1 MSRKYMSPEAIE
13 EKSMA
18 IIEKE
23 IKNLHCSF
31 EERQIIKR
39 VIHTT
44 VDVDFGKS
52 LIFHAKAI
60 EIGLRAIKKGKTIV
74 TDVHMVKSGIRAYD
88 LKEFGNNILCF
99 FDKDKKEPNPDNIPR
114 AVLAMRKAGK
124 SLNDSIVAIGNAP
137 TALFELIDM
146 VKSGDVKPALI
157 IGMPVGFVGAAESKE
172 ELQQLDIPY
181 ITINGR
187 RGGST
192 VAAAILNALIKIVK
206 GYEQT

>member
-1 MSRKYMSPEAIE
+1 MSRKYMRPEDIE
-13 EKSMA
+13 EKSMS

-23 IKNLHCSF
+23 IGDLQCSF

-52 LIFHAKAI
+52 LIFQAKAI
-60 EIGLRAIKKGKTIV
+60 DTGLQAIKKGKTIV

-88 LKEFGNNILCF
+88 LEEFGNNILCF

-114 AVLAMRKAGK
+114 AVLAMRKAGEA
-124 SLNDSIVAIGNAP
+124 LNDSIVVIGNAP

-146 VKSGDVKPALI
+146 TKSGDVKPAFI
-157 IGMPVGFVGAAESKE
+157 IGMPVGFVGATEAKE

-192 VAAAILNALIKIVK
+192 VAAAILNALIKIAK
-206 GYEQT
+206 GYE

>member
-1 MSRKYMSPEAIE
+1 MSREYMSPEDIE
-13 EKSMA
+13 KKSMA

-23 IKNLHCSF
+23 MGKINCLF
-31 EERQIIKR
+31 EEKQIIKR

-44 VDVDFGKS
+44 VDVNFGKS
-52 LIFHAKAI
+52 LIFHPLAV
-60 EIGLRAIKKGKTIV
+60 ETGLQAIKKGKTIV

-88 LKEFGNNILCF
+88 LEEFGNKILCF
-99 FDKDKKEPNPDNIPR
+99 FDKDKKELNPDNIPR
-114 AVLAMRKAGK
+114 AVLAMKKAGE
-124 SLNDSIVAIGNAP
+124 SLNDSIVVIGNAP

-146 VKSGDVKPALI
+146 IKSGGVKPALI

-172 ELQQLDIPY
+172 ELQHLDIPY

-192 VAAAILNALIKIVK
+192 VAAAILNALIKIAK
-206 GYEQT
+206 GYE